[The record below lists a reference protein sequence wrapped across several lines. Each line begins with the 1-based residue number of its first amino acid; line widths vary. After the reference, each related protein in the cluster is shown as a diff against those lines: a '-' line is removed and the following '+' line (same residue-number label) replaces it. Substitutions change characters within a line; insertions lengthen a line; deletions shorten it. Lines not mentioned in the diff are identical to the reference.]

1 VATVRRIG
9 SVLALLAVV
18 VPCPLRASGAREGEL
33 AVLAAA
39 SLAEAMAEVAAAW
52 RARGEPGLRLQ
63 LGGSN
68 ELARQIAAGAPGDL
82 FVSAD
87 AAKMDGLERSGLL
100 VPGTRRDLLGNRLV
114 VIVPADAPPLAAPG
128 VLTGPA
134 VARLALAQPDAVPAG
149 IYARTWLERRGLWE
163 RLRARVVATENVRG
177 ALAAVASGNADA
189 GIVYATDAA
198 VSTRVRV
205 VFEVPAGEAPPVVY
219 PAAVLAGSQR
229 PAAARRLLDFLSGPA
244 ARAIF
249 ERRGFTVPPAP

>member
-1 VATVRRIG
+1 MRLAVLLA
-9 SVLALLAVV
+9 VLALALPV
-18 VPCPLRASGAREGEL
+18 PLRAAEARDGEL

-39 SLAEAMAEVAAAW
+39 SLAEAMADVAAAW

-87 AAKMDGLERSGLL
+87 ASKMDGLERSGLL
-100 VPGTRRDLLGNRLV
+100 APGTRRDLLGNQLV

-128 VLTGPA
+128 ALAGPA

-163 RLRARVVATENVRG
+163 RVRARVVATENVRG

-205 VFEVPAGEAPPVVY
+205 VFEVPAEEAPPVVY
-219 PAAVLAGSQR
+219 PAAVLAGSER
-229 PAAARRLLDFLSGPA
+229 PAAARRLLDFLWGPA
-244 ARAIF
+244 ARALF
-249 ERRGFTVPPAP
+249 ERRGFRVLPAP